1 MDVCRN
7 IIQILDCS
15 FYMIINIVAFLSS
28 IIPILLVT
36 GPFLSDF
43 AISLIGIFFLFIF
56 IKEKM
61 FFLFKNIYFNLFLI
75 FNLIIII
82 RSLFSE
88 DIFFSLKTSMFY
100 FRFCFFTL
108 GIIYILHILKD
119 KFQKKFD
126 YILII
131 TFFIVTIDGYLQFF
145 VGYNLIGFP
154 SPQEF
159 RLSGFFGSEMI
170 LGSYISKIFP
180 LILIAFLNR
189 NNKDNLF
196 LFKLIILS
204 IFTLII
210 VMLTGERASF
220 FSLSLFIFI
229 FFILTDLLNLKIKIL
244 FIFLIIF
251 SLSLTLF
258 LSEKVKNRFIDQ
270 TIYSFLG
277 GETGFKSFKNMKK
290 QIKNNENI
298 KTYIFTHDTESHYI
312 SAYRMFKDNMLFG
325 QGVKMFRK
333 LCSKSNF
340 NYNKWSCT
348 THPHNTYLQLLAET
362 GLIGFVFIFLIFISS
377 LFALIKILWCKFFTE
392 KYTVDN
398 INLCFYGFFVMFL
411 WPLMPTGNFFHNWL
425 SIMFFLPIGFFLYRT
440 KRISFK

>member
-1 MDVCRN
+1 MVVCIN

-36 GPFLSDF
+36 GPFLSDL

-56 IKEKM
+56 FKEKM

-88 DIFFSLKTSMFY
+88 DIFFSLKTSLFY
-100 FRFCFFTL
+100 FRFGFFTL
-108 GIIYILHILKD
+108 GIIYILNNLKD
-119 KFQKKFD
+119 QFQKKFD

-131 TFFIVTIDGYLQFF
+131 TFFVITLDAYLQFF
-145 VGYNLIGFP
+145 AGYNLIGLQ
-154 SPQEF
+154 SPQEY

-180 LILIAFLNR
+180 LVLIAFLNR
-189 NNKDNLF
+189 TNKKNFFSL
-196 LFKLIILS
+196 KLLSLS
-204 IFTLII
+204 IFTLIM
-210 VMLTGERASF
+210 VMLTGERAAF
-220 FSLSLFIFI
+220 FSLFLFTFI
-229 FFILTDLLNLKIKIL
+229 FFILTDLFSLKTKIL
-244 FIFLIIF
+244 FILLIII

-258 LSEKVKNRFIDQ
+258 SSQKIKSRFIDQ

-277 GETGFKSFKNMKK
+277 GETNFKSFKNLK
-290 QIKNNENI
+290 QQNKNHEKR
-298 KTYIFTHDTESHYI
+298 KTYIFTHDTQSHYI
-312 SAYRMFKDNMLFG
+312 SAYRMFKENILFG

-333 LCSKSNF
+333 LCSKENF
-340 NYNKWSCT
+340 NYDKWSCT

-362 GLIGFVFIFLIFISS
+362 GLVGFVFIFLIFITS
-377 LFALIKILWCKFFTE
+377 LFALIKILWCKFFIG
-392 KYTVDN
+392 KYKVDN
-398 INLCFYGFFVMFL
+398 INLCFYGFFIMFL

-425 SIMFFLPIGFFLYRT
+425 SIMFFLPIGFFLYKTR
-440 KRISFK
+440 RISFE

>member
-15 FYMIINIVAFLSS
+15 FHMIINIFAFLSS

-36 GPFLSDF
+36 GPFLSDL

-56 IKEKM
+56 FKEKM

-82 RSLFSE
+82 RSLFLE
-88 DIFFSLKTSMFY
+88 DIFFSLKTSLFY

-108 GIIYILHILKD
+108 GIVYILHSLKD
-119 KFQKKFD
+119 QFQKKFD

-131 TFFIVTIDGYLQFF
+131 TFFVVTIDGYLQFF
-145 VGYNLIGFP
+145 VGYNLIGLH

-159 RLSGFFGSEMI
+159 RLSGFFGTEMI

-180 LILIAFLNR
+180 LVLIAFLNR
-189 NNKDNLF
+189 INKDNF
-196 LFKLIILS
+196 FQFKFIILCV
-204 IFTLII
+204 FTLIM

-220 FSLSLFIFI
+220 FSLFLFIFI
-229 FFILTDLLNLKIKIL
+229 FFILTDLLNLKIKVL
-244 FIFLIIF
+244 FIFLVIF

-258 LSEKVKNRFIDQ
+258 LSEKIKSRFIDQ

-277 GETGFKSFKNMKK
+277 GENNFKSFKNLKK
-290 QIKNNENI
+290 QSKNNENI

-362 GLIGFVFIFLIFISS
+362 GLIGFVFIFL
-377 LFALIKILWCKFFTE
+377 
-392 KYTVDN
+392 
-398 INLCFYGFFVMFL
+398 
-411 WPLMPTGNFFHNWL
+411 
-425 SIMFFLPIGFFLYRT
+425 FLYQVYLH
-440 KRISFK
+440 